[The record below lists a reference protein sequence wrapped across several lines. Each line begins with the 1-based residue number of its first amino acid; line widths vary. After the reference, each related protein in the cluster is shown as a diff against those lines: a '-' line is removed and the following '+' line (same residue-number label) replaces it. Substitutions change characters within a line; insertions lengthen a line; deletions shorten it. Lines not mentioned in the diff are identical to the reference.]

1 MDGEMQ
7 EYWERSGGA
16 DGPLGYPL
24 ENARY
29 FSQNGG
35 GYATDFEG
43 GSLHWHWTADEAQ
56 RTAAV
61 LSGPIR
67 SEYVRRGFQAG
78 QLGWPIGDAEELS
91 GGGSLQRF
99 QNGNIGVSSSGV
111 VSVEWTA
118 YVGFQNPSQYYQVS
132 SSSVSVPH
140 LGQGIFGYRT
150 ESRISHTAT
159 RQDCI
164 NEMVTRAMDYLGTA
178 YRWDYAC
185 APGVG
190 VDCAGLVMQAL
201 YATGMDLSPMNPW
214 DHYYTPG
221 HDHYANDMWNSSR
234 FLHKSFSERQV
245 GDLVCYPGHIAI
257 YIGNDQ
263 IIEASSPAGKVRI
276 ASVYSSS
283 NIRGVLRP
291 YVS

>member
-24 ENARY
+24 ENTRY

-35 GYATDFEG
+35 GYAADFEG
-43 GSLHWHWTADEAQ
+43 GSLHWHWASNEAQ

-99 QNGNIGVSSSGV
+99 QNGIIRVSSSGV
-111 VSVEWTA
+111 VSVEWTT
-118 YVGFQNPSQYYQVS
+118 YVGFQNPPQYYQVS
-132 SSSVSVPH
+132 SSSVSIPH
-140 LGQGIFGYRT
+140 QGQGIFGFRT
-150 ESRISHTAT
+150 ESRIGHTAT
-159 RQDCI
+159 RQDCV
-164 NEMVTRAMDYLGTA
+164 NAMVTRAMDYLGTA

-283 NIRGVLRP
+283 NIKGVLRP
-291 YVS
+291 YVG